1 MSPPG
6 FLFAGDA
13 MPSEELSPA
22 LGYAAGGGEDEALLG
37 RSWRRDTAFLLGLAV
52 PNVASTVTQTL
63 MSFTDFLIVSR
74 MAAASQA
81 QAAVSSAGM
90 TFITLLALPM
100 GTLTCVTTMVSQSL
114 GAGRQRDCAA
124 YAWQGIWMAI
134 LYGIAALLLWPLVSP
149 FYRLFG
155 HEPAVIAMEVDYIH
169 IRLLSLGIAAAT
181 ISLDNFFNG
190 IHRPAINTVSAV
202 LSVSVNAVLA
212 YAWVLGRLGFP
223 AMGVAGAAWA
233 TVVATVLRAA
243 FQLCA
248 MYFGSAASS
257 FEPRKAWRWDREKM
271 RRLCWVGWPAG
282 AAFLTD
288 IAAWTVFQLAIIG
301 QFGTTD
307 LAATGGVFRYLEVSF
322 MPAVGIGM
330 AVSTAV
336 GKAIGQGRP
345 PLARRLTWIGTGF
358 NAAYMS
364 LMALLFVLCGGRLM
378 RFISPDPAVVQLG
391 TTLFIYA
398 AVFQFFDAIAITHS
412 CALRGAGDTMW
423 SSIVGAAEVW
433 VVLIGGGVVVAW
445 LRPDLGSVGPWAFA
459 AVFVIAIGI
468 TLFARWRWGP
478 WESFDVIGRK
488 EPARGYIAT
497 APIES
502 PLPES
507 ADLPE

>member
-1 MSPPG
+1 MSSDETVSSVAYAPTG
-6 FLFAGDA
+6 GDD
-13 MPSEELSPA
+13 P
-22 LGYAAGGGEDEALLG
+22 ALLG
-37 RSWRRDTAFLLGLAV
+37 RGWRHDTAVLFKLAV
-52 PNVASTVTQTL
+52 PNVASTVAQTL
-63 MSFTDFLIVSR
+63 MSFTDFVIVSR
-74 MAAASQA
+74 MPAASAA
-81 QAAVSSAGM
+81 QAAISSASL
-90 TFITLLALPM
+90 TFVTLLAMPM
-100 GTLTCVTTMVSQSL
+100 GTMTCVTTMVSQSL

-124 YAWQGIWMAI
+124 YAWQGIWMSL
-134 LYGIAALLLWPLVSP
+134 LYGMGILLLWRFVPT
-149 FYRLFG
+149 FYQMFG
-155 HEPAVIAMEVDYIH
+155 HEPAVIAMEVQYLQ

-190 IHRPAINTVSAV
+190 IHRPGINTVSAF
-202 LSVSVNAVLA
+202 LSVSVNVVLT
-212 YAWVLGRLGFP
+212 YAWVLGKLGFP

-233 TVVATVLRAA
+233 TVVATVLRAV
-243 FQLCA
+243 FQFSV
-248 MYFGSAASS
+248 MYFGSAASR
-257 FEPRKAWRWDREKM
+257 FEPRKAWRWNREKM

-301 QFGTTD
+301 RFGTAD

-336 GKAIGQGRP
+336 GKAVGQGHP
-345 PLARRLTWIGTGF
+345 TLARRITWIGTAF

-364 LMALLFVLCGGRLM
+364 LMALLFVVYGEWLM
-378 RFISPDPAVVQLG
+378 RFISPDAAVVRLG

-423 SSIVGAAEVW
+423 SSIVGATEVW
-433 VVLIGGGVVVAW
+433 IILVGGGWLVAR

-459 AVFVIAIGI
+459 AAFVIVIGI

-478 WESFDVIGRK
+478 WERLDVIGRN
-488 EPARGYIAT
+488 EPARGYVAAT
-497 APIES
+497 PIEL
-502 PLPES
+502 PL
-507 ADLPE
+507 ADPTNPRE

>member
-1 MSPPG
+1 
-6 FLFAGDA
+6 
-13 MPSEELSPA
+13 MPSDEAVPIVVSA
-22 LGYAAGGGEDEALLG
+22 RSGGDDPALLG
-37 RSWRRDTAFLLGLAV
+37 RSWRHDTGVLLKLAV
-52 PNVASTVTQTL
+52 PNVASTVAQTL
-63 MSFTDFLIVSR
+63 MSFTDFVIVKQ
-74 MAAASQA
+74 MPAASEA
-81 QAAVSSAGM
+81 QAAISSASL
-90 TFITLLALPM
+90 TFITLLAMPM
-100 GTLTCVTTMVSQSL
+100 GTMTCVTTMVSQSL

-124 YAWQGIWMAI
+124 YAWQGIWMSL
-134 LYGIAALLLWPLVSP
+134 LYGMGILLLWPVVP
-149 FYRLFG
+149 AFYQMFG
-155 HEPAVIAMEVDYIH
+155 HEPTVIAMEVQYLQ

-190 IHRPAINTVSAV
+190 IHRPGINTVSAF
-202 LSVSVNAVLA
+202 LSVSVNVVLT
-212 YAWVLGRLGFP
+212 YAWVLGKLGFP

-233 TVVATVLRAA
+233 TLVATVVRAV
-243 FQLCA
+243 FQFSV
-248 MYFGSAASS
+248 MYFGSVAAR

-282 AAFLTD
+282 VAFLTD

-301 QFGTTD
+301 RFGTAD

-336 GKAIGQGRP
+336 GKAIGQGHP
-345 PLARRLTWIGTGF
+345 TLARRITWIGTAF

-364 LMALLFVLCGGRLM
+364 LMALLFVVYGEWFM
-378 RFISPDPAVVQLG
+378 RFISPDRTVVELG
-391 TTLFIYA
+391 AALFVYA

-433 VVLIGGGVVVAW
+433 IILVGGGWLVAW

-459 AVFVIAIGI
+459 ATFVICIGI

-478 WESFDVIGRK
+478 WERLDVIGRN
-488 EPARGYIAT
+488 EPARGYVAAT
-497 APIES
+497 PIEL
-502 PLPES
+502 PLVDPTNPQE
-507 ADLPE
+507 

>member
-1 MSPPG
+1 MSSDETVSSVACAPT
-6 FLFAGDA
+6 
-13 MPSEELSPA
+13 
-22 LGYAAGGGEDEALLG
+22 GGGDPALLG
-37 RSWRRDTAFLLGLAV
+37 RDWRHDTAVLFKLAV
-52 PNVASTVTQTL
+52 PNVASTVAQTL
-63 MSFTDFLIVSR
+63 MSFTDFVIVSR
-74 MAAASQA
+74 MPAASAA
-81 QAAVSSAGM
+81 QAAISSASL
-90 TFITLLALPM
+90 TFITLLAMPM
-100 GTLTCVTTMVSQSL
+100 GTMTCVTTMVSQSL

-124 YAWQGIWMAI
+124 YAWQGIWMSL
-134 LYGIAALLLWPLVSP
+134 LYGMGILLLWPFVP
-149 FYRLFG
+149 GFYQMFG
-155 HEPAVIAMEVDYIH
+155 HEPVVIAMEVQYLQ

-190 IHRPAINTVSAV
+190 IHRPGVNTVSAC
-202 LSVSVNAVLA
+202 LSVSVNIVLT
-212 YAWVLGRLGFP
+212 YVWVLGKLGFP

-233 TVVATVLRAA
+233 TVVATAIRAV
-243 FQLCA
+243 FQFSV
-248 MYFGSAASS
+248 MYFGSAASR
-257 FEPRKAWRWDREKM
+257 FEPRKAWRWNREKM

-301 QFGTTD
+301 RFGTTD

-345 PLARRLTWIGTGF
+345 ALARRITWIGAGF
-358 NAAYMS
+358 NAVYMS
-364 LMALLFVLCGGRLM
+364 LMALLFVLDGQWLM
-378 RFISPDPAVVQLG
+378 RFISPDPAVIQLG
-391 TTLFIYA
+391 ATLFVYA
-398 AVFQFFDAIAITHS
+398 AVFQFFDAMAITHN

-433 VVLIGGGVVVAW
+433 IILIGGGVLVAR

-459 AVFVIAIGI
+459 AAAVICIGI

-478 WESFDVIGRK
+478 WERLDVIGRN
-488 EPARGYIAT
+488 EPARGYLAT

-502 PLPES
+502 PTLPK
-507 ADLPE
+507 